1 MAAADHMRIL
11 ILGGAG
17 MLGHRLAV
25 DLRREFEIWTTV
37 RGPVQ
42 RYQALGLFDTARTFG
57 GIDVLDF
64 DSVTEVVARVRPDAV
79 INCVGIIKQLAAAN
93 DPFLSISINSLLPHR
108 LHRLC
113 RAAGA
118 RLIHFSTDCVFR
130 GTKGGYTE
138 DDPSDALD
146 LYGRSKFLGETGG
159 EGALTIRS
167 SIIGPELDSASGLLE
182 WFLSQRGK
190 RVSGYRRAIFSGFTT
205 HEMARIVRTVLAEH
219 PALAGTLQVSS
230 EPISKYDLLQLV
242 RRSYDL
248 DVEIVP
254 DQTVQIDRSLDSTRF
269 RRLTG
274 YAPPSWPEMIE
285 EMAGARCSTTR
296 PS

>member
-1 MAAADHMRIL
+1 MRIL

-17 MLGHRLAV
+17 MLGHQLVAALQA
-25 DLRREFEIWTTV
+25 DFDTWATLRGSV
-37 RGPVQ
+37 RADE
-42 RYQALGLFDTARTFG
+42 RHGLFDPDRTLS

-64 DSVTEVVARVRPDAV
+64 DAVTGVMAKVRPDAV
-79 INCVGIIKQLAAAN
+79 INCVGIIKQLAAAK
-93 DPFLSISINSLLPHR
+93 DPYLSVAVNSLLPHR

-118 RLIHFSTDCVFR
+118 RLIHFSTDCVFSGR
-130 GTKGGYTE
+130 TGNYTE

-146 LYGRSKFLGETGG
+146 LYGRSKFLGETVG
-159 EGALTIRS
+159 EGALTLRS
-167 SIIGPELDSASGLLE
+167 SIIGHELGSASGLVE

-190 RVSGYRRAIFSGFTT
+190 RVEGYRRAVFSGFTT
-205 HEMARIVRTVLAEH
+205 HEMARVVRRVLTQH
-219 PALAGTLQVSS
+219 PELSGTLQVSS
-230 EPISKYDLLQLV
+230 EPINKYDLLMVIRQAYGV
-242 RRSYDL
+242 

-254 DQTVQIDRSLDSTRF
+254 DDKVQIDRSLDSTRF

-274 YAPPSWPEMIE
+274 YVPPSWPQMIE
-285 EMAGARCSTTR
+285 EMAQLRCSTTR